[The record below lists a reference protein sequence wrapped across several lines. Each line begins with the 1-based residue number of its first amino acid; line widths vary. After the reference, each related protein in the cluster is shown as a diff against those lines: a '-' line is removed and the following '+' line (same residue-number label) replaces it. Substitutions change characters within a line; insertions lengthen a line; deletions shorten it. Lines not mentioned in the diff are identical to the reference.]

1 MAKHCACVLH
11 LQRNIV
17 TMFKKKHLAYL
28 VSKAAR
34 AYRVC
39 DFYKH
44 FNEIKMI
51 DPACA
56 DYLVKVGFEHWT
68 RSHCHGMRY
77 NVMTSNVA
85 ESLNAALSEGRE
97 FPIVALLEHI
107 RTMLMGWFSS
117 RRDKAARCGG
127 VVTPKVEEL
136 ISRNFDDSTGLLVR
150 HINKAEYEVK
160 DGAGLPFRVDL
171 EKKVCSCLAFDM
183 LLIPCVH
190 AVAAA
195 MQSNRRVDA
204 LVDKKYTRN
213 TWFAAYS
220 ISINPTGNY
229 MTPPPEPG
237 SLGSM
242 QLAPPSTRRPPGRP
256 KKTRIL
262 SRGEFKVL

>member
-1 MAKHCACVLH
+1 M
-11 LQRNIV
+11 

-28 VSKAAR
+28 VAKAAR

-39 DFYKH
+39 DFYRH

-51 DPACA
+51 DITCA
-56 DYLVKVGFEHWT
+56 DYLVNVGFEHWT
-68 RSHCHGMRY
+68 RSHSRGKRY

-97 FPIVALLEHI
+97 YPIVALLEHI
-107 RTMLMGWFSS
+107 RTILMGWFSI
-117 RRDKAARCGG
+117 RREKAARCGG

-136 ISRNFDDSTGLLVR
+136 ISRNFDLSTGLLVR

-160 DGAGLPFRVDL
+160 DNAGLPFRVDL

-183 LLIPCVH
+183 LLIPCIH

-195 MQSNRRVDA
+195 MKSNRRVDA
-204 LVDKKYTRN
+204 LVGDKYSRN
-213 TWFAAYS
+213 NWAVAYS
-220 ISINPTGNY
+220 LSINPPGNY
-229 MTPPPEPG
+229 MTTAEQPG

-242 QLAPPSTRRPPGRP
+242 MLAPPNTRRPPGRP
-256 KKTRIL
+256 RKARIL
-262 SRGEFKVL
+262 SRGEFKVILETTECVMMLS